1 MTTQNNERVDPMKK
15 VLLFLAVLAAGIA
28 SAAEL
33 ELVKAFY
40 GSKDLVADV
49 TETVRKNAIAI
60 PGVLL
65 AMPVDNRLLGGDPAP
80 QAYKQLTVIYRE
92 NDKEKKAVAGE
103 TQTCIVLAED
113 FRPTE
118 AFRMIGAYYGFADQ
132 WNNVTEKLRTAPV
145 DVQVDNFNFG
155 PDPAPS
161 KPKSLIV
168 IYCWKNKVRLLHLA
182 EREIFFRDF
191 YRKNN

>member
-1 MTTQNNERVDPMKK
+1 MKK
-15 VLLFLAVLAAGIA
+15 AFLFLAALTACIAG
-28 SAAEL
+28 AAEL

-40 GSKDLVADV
+40 GSKDRTADV
-49 TETVRKNAIAI
+49 TEAVRKNAIVI

-65 AMPVDNRLLGGDPAP
+65 AMPVDNNLLGGAPAP
-80 QAYKQLTVIYRE
+80 RDYKQLIVICRE
-92 NDKEKKAVAGE
+92 SGKEKKAVTGE
-103 TQTCIVLAED
+103 KQTCIVLAED

-168 IYCWKNKVRLLHLA
+168 IYCWKNKVRLLRLA

-191 YRKNN
+191 YRKK

>member
-1 MTTQNNERVDPMKK
+1 MMLNNERIDLMKK
-15 VLLFLAVLAAGIA
+15 VLLFLAVLAVGAA

-40 GSKDLVADV
+40 GSKDRIVDV
-49 TETVRKNAIAI
+49 TETVRKNAISV

-65 AMPVDNRLLGGDPAP
+65 AIPVDNRLLGGDPAP
-80 QAYKQLTVIYRE
+80 RAYKQLTVICRK
-92 NDKEKKAVAGE
+92 NDKEKKVVVGE
-103 TQTCIVLAED
+103 KQTCIVLAED
-113 FRPTE
+113 CRPTE

-161 KPKSLIV
+161 RPKSLIV
-168 IYCWKNKVRLLHLA
+168 IYCWKNKVRLLHLV
-182 EREIFFRDF
+182 ERKIFFRDF